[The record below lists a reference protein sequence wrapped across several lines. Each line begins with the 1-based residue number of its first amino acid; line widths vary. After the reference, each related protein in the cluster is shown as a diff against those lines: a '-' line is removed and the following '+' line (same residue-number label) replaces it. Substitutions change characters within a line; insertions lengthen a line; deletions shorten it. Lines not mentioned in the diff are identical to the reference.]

1 MYKTTMSFYKV
12 TINMLSAIIIA
23 MLNAISMLRTTVLHH
38 NYAKC
43 YSYVKC
49 YMHAMCNSTLTILSV
64 IAT

>member
-1 MYKTTMSFYKV
+1 MSQTTMSFYKV
-12 TINMLSAIIIA
+12 TINMLSAIA

-43 YSYVKC
+43 Y
-49 YMHAMCNSTLTILSV
+49 MHAMCNSTLTILSV

>member
-1 MYKTTMSFYKV
+1 MSQTTMSFYKV
-12 TINMLSAIIIA
+12 TINMLSAIA

-49 YMHAMCNSTLTILSV
+49 YMHAMWNSTLTILSV